1 MLRAVLD
8 TNVFVAAGFR
18 PASASAALLSAA
30 GEGRLTL
37 VWRPE
42 TRDETRA
49 VLSRIPRLDW
59 SAVAPLFRPEGASE
73 AEPDLGAV
81 AFVADPAD
89 RKFAAL
95 ALAEGVPL
103 ASADRHLRA
112 HADRLPVVAPG
123 ALLERLGGDD

>member
-18 PASASAALLSAA
+18 PASASAALLRAA
-30 GEGRLTL
+30 GERRLTL

-49 VLSRIPRLDW
+49 VLARIPRLDW
-59 SAVAPLFRPEGASE
+59 EAAAPLFRPEGA
-73 AEPDLGAV
+73 ARATVDLSAV

-95 ALAEGVPL
+95 ALGEGVPL
-103 ASADRHLRA
+103 ASADRHLRD
-112 HADRLPVVAPG
+112 HADRLPVVAP
-123 ALLERLGGDD
+123 ALLLARLDGAA